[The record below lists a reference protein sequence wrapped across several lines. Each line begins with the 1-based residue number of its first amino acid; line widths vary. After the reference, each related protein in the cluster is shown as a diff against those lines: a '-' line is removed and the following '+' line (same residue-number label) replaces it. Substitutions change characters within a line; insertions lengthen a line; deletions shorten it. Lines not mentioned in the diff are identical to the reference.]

1 MQSLSRTAQ
10 LYMLL
15 CFLCG
20 AVAAYWLGQS
30 ISPVPTLDDW
40 LVGAILAAVAAIC
53 QVFVIKRVGTNHSDH
68 LTQAPL
74 FAAMLLLPRPVV
86 ACVLVI
92 TFLPEWFVYR
102 RKWFIQFFN
111 IASYF
116 VAAAARLYRSVIS
129 SSASRTCLLR
139 NRPTGMR
146 IIVLGLVFL
155 LVQTLLVS
163 LVLLLARGQSFRE
176 SSLFAPTKLGV
187 EAALLAVGT
196 SFALCWNQAPMFG
209 LIAAAPLLLIF
220 RALHVPN
227 LIEEAAT
234 DPKTGLAN
242 MRHFNTVIQRD
253 LERAERNGHHASLLM
268 CDLDYLRNI
277 NNTYRTPGRR
287 YRTARDRRY
296 HPANDHRQGYRG
308 TLRR

>member
-1 MQSLSRTAQ
+1 MQSFSRTAQ

-74 FAAMLLLPRPVV
+74 FAAMLLLPRPVM
-86 ACVLVI
+86 ACVLVL
-92 TFLPEWFVYR
+92 TFVPEWFVYG

-111 IASYF
+111 IASFF
-116 VAAAARLYRSVIS
+116 VAAAAAYIVSDQFVG
-129 SSASRTCLLR
+129 
-139 NRPTGMR
+139 RPHLFFTQPSDWYA
-146 IIVLGLVFL
+146 IVVLGLVFL

-176 SSLFAPTKLGV
+176 VVSSRRPNSASRPR
-187 EAALLAVGT
+187 
-196 SFALCWNQAPMFG
+196 CWRSAQASRCPG
-209 LIAAAPLLLIF
+209 P
-220 RALHVPN
+220 
-227 LIEEAAT
+227 
-234 DPKTGLAN
+234 
-242 MRHFNTVIQRD
+242 RHQCLV
-253 LERAERNGHHASLLM
+253 LS
-268 CDLDYLRNI
+268 
-277 NNTYRTPGRR
+277 P
-287 YRTARDRRY
+287 
-296 HPANDHRQGYRG
+296 
-308 TLRR
+308 LRRCC